1 MLRESRVN
9 RERLFMD
16 VLGLLYLTNQRLI
29 FLPYLYTLSWSP
41 VIVDLTA
48 VESFGS
54 ATLPWYRSI
63 SNLFT
68 STSWYVKVRKRVH
81 VFSSMSGS
89 EDRDSWLTAVSSVA
103 NVPIGRPRAF

>member
-1 MLRESRVN
+1 MSEEEAVRVGEAFTRSLELLPGERVLRESRVN

-48 VESFGS
+48 VESFCS
-54 ATLPWYRSI
+54 ATLPLYRSI
-63 SNLFT
+63 CLRPPAGMFKVSNEAT
-68 STSWYVKVRKRVH
+68 S
-81 VFSSMSGS
+81 F
-89 EDRDSWLTAVSSVA
+89 L
-103 NVPIGRPRAF
+103 

>member
-1 MLRESRVN
+1 MSEEEAVRVGEAFTRSLELLPGERVLRESRVN

-48 VESFGS
+48 VAAFRS
-54 ATLPWYRSI
+54 ATLPSYPSI
-63 SNLFT
+63 CSRRPAGMSKVTNEAT
-68 STSWYVKVRKRVH
+68 SSLR
-81 VFSSMSGS
+81 
-89 EDRDSWLTAVSSVA
+89 
-103 NVPIGRPRAF
+103 

>member
-1 MLRESRVN
+1 MSEEEAVRVGEAFTRSLELLPGERVLRESRVN

-29 FLPYLYTLSWSP
+29 FLPYPYTLSWSP

-54 ATLPWYRSI
+54 APLPLYRSL

-68 STSWYVKVRKRVH
+68 SPPRDVKIRQRVPL
-81 VFSSMSGS
+81 FS
-89 EDRDSWLTAVSSVA
+89 
-103 NVPIGRPRAF
+103 

>member
-1 MLRESRVN
+1 MSEEEAVRVGEAFTRSLELLPGERVLRESRVN

-48 VESFGS
+48 GSNFGFSTFPLS
-54 ATLPWYRSI
+54 AWRSCCTAASRPGI
-63 SNLFT
+63 PN
-68 STSWYVKVRKRVH
+68 
-81 VFSSMSGS
+81 
-89 EDRDSWLTAVSSVA
+89 DS
-103 NVPIGRPRAF
+103 R